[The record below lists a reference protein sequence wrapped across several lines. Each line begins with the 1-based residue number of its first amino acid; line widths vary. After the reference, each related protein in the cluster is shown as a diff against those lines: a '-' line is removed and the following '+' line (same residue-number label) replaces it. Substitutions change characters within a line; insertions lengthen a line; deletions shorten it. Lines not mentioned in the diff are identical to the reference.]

1 MSHEKLQTPAASSP
15 ATSHSVSLIL
25 SDVLPPN
32 PGSWKHAVVSLSSRK
47 QEHIMDGLGR
57 LHSEESRFSTWS
69 VIGEA
74 VSRALLSESAGLYLQ
89 SAMKLHHKDFLLFT
103 RTAATGDDA
112 TAGILEVDF
121 VQKIKGAEWQG
132 HWQEARPTLAHFVRN
147 SLEQFHMLDKSRNED
162 ATQSVQTDKE
172 KG

>member
-1 MSHEKLQTPAASSP
+1 
-15 ATSHSVSLIL
+15 
-25 SDVLPPN
+25 
-32 PGSWKHAVVSLSSRK
+32 
-47 QEHIMDGLGR
+47 MDGLGR

-103 RTAATGDDA
+103 RTEATRDDA

-147 SLEQFHMLDKSRNED
+147 CE
-162 ATQSVQTDKE
+162 
-172 KG
+172 